1 MERRKKRRLFRI
13 ALGIGCIFLGVLVL
27 EVGKYRAEQWN
38 RFVEQELCEVLPF
51 LNKEDVSF
59 DVDYSIERKTGEY
72 CSILCQGVY
81 VVKSDLPRSNQFAAG
96 LILDLENR
104 RTVSLQELIG
114 ADGLKEIEE
123 MILQGN
129 FEITWGALKKEEDN
143 PLDIRTV
150 IEGQPCFQGQE
161 DFGSFFVKEKDKIG
175 VIVRGLPQAAGNYSI
190 LEVGYALLPGF

>member
-13 ALGIGCIFLGVLVL
+13 ALGISCIFLGVLVL
-27 EVGKYRAEQWN
+27 EVGKYRTEQWN

-59 DVDYSIERKTGEY
+59 DVD
-72 CSILCQGVY
+72 
-81 VVKSDLPRSNQFAAG
+81 
-96 LILDLENR
+96 LENR
-104 RTVSLQELIG
+104 RAVSLQELIG

-143 PLDIRTV
+143 PLDIYTV

-190 LEVGYALLPGF
+190 LEVDYALLPGF